1 MKRDLR
7 TTILAIFTAMFFL
20 TVMLPAALAAEPG
33 REAAPSS
40 RRGEGAVAPA
50 QSADAAA
57 NPAAEQQQSTNAA
70 ANPPAGPEQSTDA
83 AADDATAEPVIVPPV
98 LAGFVEAKLPPD
110 LSLAPGVY
118 AVSLLLTID
127 EAGAVTDAT
136 VAASDAPALD
146 EPALAAARAFAFTP
160 ATVDGTPVAVQIAYR
175 YAFDIRP
182 KERVVVH
189 RFQVLLRGSRDPIDG
204 VSGLLEENGRAV
216 TAFNGV
222 MEVSDV
228 PPGTY
233 TLYIPEGEYR
243 EVRRE
248 FTVAPDRVR
257 EGTLYL
263 ERQFSST
270 NQTII
275 RAPREA
281 RFVARQTLE
290 AGELRRLPGSGGDV
304 LKMVEN
310 LPGIARSAFGSGQ
323 LVVFGSPPFDTQVLL
338 NQQPFVMLYHF
349 GGLYSVINPEF
360 IQKIDFVPAGF
371 DASYGRA
378 TAGIVN
384 VTLKE
389 EPLTGLHG
397 AVDINLLHAGIVM
410 GGPYSK
416 DGDIQAAFRR
426 SYIDGIL
433 KLVPFGGDQ
442 ELSTAPRY
450 YDYQLK
456 WQHRLGDRD
465 RFMIFVNGTDDA
477 LVVVNKRANTQE
489 PKFVGNVGLSMFG
502 HNLMFSWKRRHSATL
517 SNALS
522 VQAGYTG
529 FDFDLFGAI
538 KYRLRSFPVSIREE
552 LDWQAHPRVKVTAG
566 ADVRFEPSE
575 FDIESPA
582 PNRPGSVGTPLAA
595 RETIK
600 TKGDF
605 FLAQVGP
612 FVSVTWQPTPWWT
625 MVPSLRAD
633 VYRGTWD
640 GWSIDPRLSNRFDV
654 VKDKVALR
662 LAGGLYRQPPP
673 SFTFLPAFGNP
684 DLGPEAAAHLLAG
697 AEYTPVDGL
706 TLAANGFYKWLFD
719 RAEASEDR
727 TQRYTNRGYGRA
739 FGADF
744 LLRLVPGSRIA
755 GGRLFGWIAYTYTV
769 SQIWDFNAKAY
780 RSSDY
785 EQTHLL
791 NILGSYE
798 LPRHWTLGM
807 RFRLSTGY
815 PYTPIKGSVYDAD
828 LDRYVAVPGD
838 RINAKRLPLFHQ
850 LDLRVDKEW
859 IFDRWKF
866 GLYLEIQNVY
876 YQKNAEALLY
886 NYDFSKVGYVG
897 ASTILPVL
905 GLKGEF

>member
-7 TTILAIFTAMFFL
+7 TPLFALFALMFFM
-20 TVMLPAALAAEPG
+20 TVMLSAAIAQEPVPDAA
-33 REAAPSS
+33 RQ
-40 RRGEGAVAPA
+40 GAEVPA
-50 QSADAAA
+50 QASDG
-57 NPAAEQQQSTNAA
+57 PA
-70 ANPPAGPEQSTDA
+70 
-83 AADDATAEPVIVPPV
+83 IVPPT
-98 LAGFVEAKLPPD
+98 LTAFVEAALPPD
-110 LSLAPGVY
+110 LALEPGVY
-118 AVSLLLTID
+118 VVSLLLTLD
-127 EAGAVTDAT
+127 EYGAVSDAEVT
-136 VAASDAPALD
+136 ASDAPALE
-146 EPALAAARAFAFTP
+146 EPALEAARRFAFTP
-160 ATVDGTPVAVQIAYR
+160 ATVDGAPAAVQIAYR

-189 RFQVLLRGSRDPIDG
+189 RFKVLLRGSRDPIDG
-204 VSGLLEENGRAV
+204 VSGLLEENGRAF

-248 FTVAPDRVR
+248 FTVATDRIA

-263 ERQFSST
+263 ERQFESS

-290 AGELRRLPGSGGDV
+290 AGELRRLPGSAGDV

-310 LPGIARSAFGSGQ
+310 LPSIARSAFGSGQ

-349 GGLYSVINPEF
+349 GGVYSVINPEF
-360 IQKIDFVPAGF
+360 IQKIDFIPAGF

-433 KLVPFGGDQ
+433 KLVPFGGEQ

-465 RFMIFVNGTDDA
+465 RFMVFINGTDDA
-477 LVVVNKRANTQE
+477 IVIVNKRANTQE

-502 HNLMFSWKRRHSATL
+502 HNLMFSWKRRHSATV

-538 KYRLRSFPVSIREE
+538 QYRLRSFPVSIRNET
-552 LDWQAHPRVKVTAG
+552 DWQAHDRVRVSVG
-566 ADVRFEPSE
+566 ADLRFEPSSY
-575 FDIESPA
+575 DIESPA
-582 PNRPGSVGTPLAA
+582 PPAPGSVGTPLGA
-595 RETIK
+595 RERIK
-600 TKGDF
+600 TQGDF

-612 FVSVTWQPTPWWT
+612 FVSVTWQATPWWT
-625 MVPSLRAD
+625 IVPSLRAD
-633 VYRGTWD
+633 VFQGTWK
-640 GWSIDPRLSNRFDV
+640 GWSIDPRLSNRFEV
-654 VKDKVALR
+654 LKDKVALR

-673 SFTFLPAFGNP
+673 SFAFLPNFGNP

-697 AEYTPVDGL
+697 AEYTPVEGL

-719 RAEASEDR
+719 RAEVSEDR
-727 TQRYTNRGYGRA
+727 TQRYSNRGYGRA

-744 LLRLVPGSRIA
+744 LLRLAPGSRIA
-755 GGRLFGWIAYTYTV
+755 GGRLFGWVAYTYTV
-769 SQIWDFNAKAY
+769 SQIWDFKAKTY

-785 EQTHLL
+785 EQNHLL
-791 NILGSYE
+791 NILASYE

-815 PYTPIKGSVYDAD
+815 PYTPVNGSVYDAD

-838 RINAKRLPLFHQ
+838 AINSKRLPVFHQ

-886 NYDFSKVGYVG
+886 NYDFSKVGFVG
-897 ASTILPVL
+897 ASTILPVI